1 MKSILFF
8 VLLGCSVSLYSQDLP
23 DFSQIRLE
31 QGSDYK
37 PAEPAVLQAANY
49 ILSTPISKDDLNRAL
64 SLQFLLRWMTGTPDY
79 TFSLDGSISKAVTG
93 NPDVLGVYMAA
104 LAKYGLENKA
114 VAGDAKKMNLEAT
127 KMMLAYCE
135 DSKNNVKLN
144 KTLKKMIEAN
154 KEGKLESML

>member
-8 VLLGCSVSLYSQDLP
+8 LLIFCSIGLSAQNLP
-23 DFSQIRLE
+23 DFDQIRLE

-37 PAEPAVLQAANY
+37 PAEPAALQAANY
-49 ILSTPISKDDLNRAL
+49 ILSTPIAKDDVNRLL
-64 SLQFLLRWMTGTPDY
+64 SLRFLLRWMTGTPDY
-79 TFSLDGSISKAVTG
+79 TFSLGGNISKAVA
-93 NPDVLGVYMAA
+93 NNEDLLGVYMAA
-104 LAKYGLENKA
+104 MAKYALENSA
-114 VAGDAKKMNLEAT
+114 VAKDEKKVNLEAT

-135 DSKNNVKLN
+135 DEKNNVKLN

>member
-8 VLLGCSVSLYSQDLP
+8 VLIFCSLSLSVQNLP
-23 DFSQIRLE
+23 DFDQIRLE

-49 ILSTPISKDDLNRAL
+49 ILSTPIAKDDVKRLL
-64 SLQFLLRWMTGTPDY
+64 SLRFLLRWMTGTPDY
-79 TFSLDGSISKAVTG
+79 TFSLGGNISKAAA
-93 NPDVLGVYMAA
+93 NNEDLLGVYMAA
-104 LAKYGLENKA
+104 MAKYALENSA
-114 VAGDAKKMNLEAT
+114 VAKDEKKVNLEAT

-135 DSKNNVKLN
+135 DEKNNVKLN

-154 KEGKLESML
+154 KEGKIESML